1 MLYLSTTVEGLKYSQ
16 QEFPTI
22 IISDDDSVQT
32 VAQSTA
38 WVSAN
43 HAPLSNPVRI
53 NHTEYVFTANE
64 APRGVNIVVCDRA
77 LLPASI

>member
-1 MLYLSTTVEGLKYSQ
+1 MSYLSTRVEGLKYSQ

-22 IISDDDSVQT
+22 IVNDDSVQI
-32 VAQSTA
+32 VAQATS
-38 WVSAN
+38 WVWAN
-43 HAPLSNPVRI
+43 RAPLSNPVRI

-64 APRGVNIVVCDRA
+64 APRGVEIVVCDRA